1 MTCSVDPAPWAYHE
15 AAEFPPAFHCYY
27 PLGRSCPDSLLSA
40 SHHLAAAL
48 EGILVPASGPGSCQ
62 VRGSDTSPSFP
73 GLG

>member
-1 MTCSVDPAPWAYHE
+1 MTSSVDPAPWANHE
-15 AAEFPPAFHCYY
+15 AAEFPPAFHYYY
-27 PLGRSCPDSLLSA
+27 PQGRSCPDSLLSA

-48 EGILVPASGPGSCQ
+48 EVILVPVSGSCQ